1 MNQTHRGKC
10 EKSFKI
16 PIHPELKVGEMLK
29 FKSEVVNFW
38 LIEQISDIEE
48 GIDRKAS
55 IKTICPIFQKE
66 KKIN

>member
-1 MNQTHRGKC
+1 
-10 EKSFKI
+10 
-16 PIHPELKVGEMLK
+16 MLK

-66 KKIN
+66 KKNKLRVHS